1 MGESGA
7 GVARCGAREEDEEE
21 EALDGFWAKG
31 MFTRMEG
38 RSEEPG
44 GEDGVGRAE
53 AAYGWVLVSEL

>member
-7 GVARCGAREEDEEE
+7 GVARCGARDEEV

-44 GEDGVGRAE
+44 GEDGVGRVE
-53 AAYGWVLVSEL
+53 AARGCVLVTEL